1 MGHSGRRVSADE
13 AGRQLTTGKS
23 KQLMECKTHE
33 RKSINDNTAGAKE
46 MLANHQATFLN
57 AKMMSSSHSDVR

>member
-33 RKSINDNTAGAKE
+33 RKSINNTAGAKE

-57 AKMMSSSHSDVR
+57 AKMTSNSRSDVR